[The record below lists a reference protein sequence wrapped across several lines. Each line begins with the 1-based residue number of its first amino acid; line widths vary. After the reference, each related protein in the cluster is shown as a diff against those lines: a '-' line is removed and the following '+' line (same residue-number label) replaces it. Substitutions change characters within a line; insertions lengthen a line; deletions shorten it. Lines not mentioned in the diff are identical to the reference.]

1 MSPGPL
7 SKVVVTW
14 SGLKGPISQ
23 RFEQDVG
30 LRGIE
35 LFIGDDRDEILRQ
48 LPDAEV
54 TFVAPF
60 DAEML
65 SAAKQLRWVHAHV
78 GGVESY
84 LFPEMVASPIPF
96 TCIKSTFATVGREF
110 AIAAMLLFARRLNHV
125 IGTEALSVEVES
137 RDHELHPEDL
147 AGKTVGVLGLG
158 NMGRAIARG
167 AGSMGMHVLA
177 LARTP
182 RPAPEQVDHLYTVE
196 DIDHFLAQCDYVVI
210 ALPVTGQTRGWINQ
224 ALLRKMKTS
233 AYLIDCSGRLALYDF
248 GALVRA
254 IEEDWIAG
262 VCLQPT
268 GPVGSPDIPPA
279 ASSFWQR
286 PNVVVSPCRGTSV
299 EQDEVC
305 LKLFF
310 DNLNRYRSGQPLR
323 DLVDKQAGY

>member
-1 MSPGPL
+1 MSRGPL

-23 RFEQDVG
+23 RFEQEAG
-30 LRGIE
+30 LRGVE

-48 LPDAEV
+48 LEDAEV
-54 TFVAPF
+54 AFVAPF

-65 SAAKQLRWVHAHV
+65 GAAKQLRWVHAHV

-84 LFPEMVASPIPF
+84 LFPEMVASSIPF

-110 AIAAMLLFARRLNHV
+110 AIAAMLLFSRRLNHV
-125 IGTEALSVEVES
+125 VGTQALSVEVES
-137 RDHELHPEDL
+137 LDHELHPEDL
-147 AGKTVGVLGLG
+147 SGKTVGVLGLG

-167 AGSMGMHVLA
+167 AGSMGMRVLA

-182 RPAPEQVDHLYTVE
+182 RPAPERVDHLYTDE
-196 DIDHFLAQCDYVVI
+196 DIDDFLAHCDYVVN
-210 ALPVTGQTRGWINQ
+210 ALPVTELTRGWINQ
-224 ALLRKMKTS
+224 ALLRKMKHT
-233 AYLIDCSGRLALYDF
+233 AHLIDCSGRLALYDF

-254 IEEDWIAG
+254 IEEEWIAG

-268 GPVGSPDIPPA
+268 GPVGLPDIPAP
-279 ASSFWQR
+279 SSPFWQR

-305 LKLFF
+305 LELFF
-310 DNLNRYRSGQPLR
+310 DNLNRYRTGQPLR
-323 DLVDKQAGY
+323 DLVDKHAGY

>member
-14 SGLKGPISQ
+14 SGLGGPISE
-23 RFEQDVG
+23 RFEQDAG
-30 LRGIE
+30 LRGVE
-35 LFIGDDRDEILRQ
+35 LFIGDDREEILRQ
-48 LPDAEV
+48 LEDAEV
-54 TFVAPF
+54 AFVAPF

-65 SAAKQLRWVHAHV
+65 AVAKRLRWVHAHV
-78 GGVESY
+78 GGVENY

-110 AIAAMLLFARRLNHV
+110 AVAAMLLFSRRLNHV

-147 AGKTVGVLGLG
+147 AGKTIGVLGLG
-158 NMGRAIARG
+158 NMGKAIAQG
-167 AGSMGMHVLA
+167 AGSMGMRVLA
-177 LARTP
+177 LARTL

-196 DIDHFLAQCDYVVI
+196 SIDDLLAQCDYVVT
-210 ALPVTGQTRGWINQ
+210 ALPVTDQTRGWINQ
-224 ALLRKMKTS
+224 VLLRKMKPT

-254 IEEDWIAG
+254 IEDEWIAG

-268 GPVGSPDIPPA
+268 GPAASPDIPPA
-279 ASSFWQR
+279 SSPFWQR

-299 EQDEVC
+299 EQDEIC
-305 LKLFF
+305 LELFF
-310 DNLNRYRSGQPLR
+310 DNLNRYRTGQPLR
-323 DLVDKQAGY
+323 DLVDKHAGY